1 MRINYHKSKN
11 IPLNLSEEQIHV
23 AAHIFRC
30 PIGSFP
36 IKYLGIPLHFD
47 KLRREDIQPL
57 VDKILRKIA
66 SWRGKLLSYAARVTL
81 IRTCLAGIHV
91 YLLSFIK
98 FSKWAIKTLNSH
110 LTNCLWNDTEG
121 NHKYHLANWES
132 VSILKEFG
140 GLGIPNL
147 RDLNMCLLGSWIR
160 RYQMGEGK
168 LWKEIIDF

>member
-1 MRINYHKSKN
+1 M
-11 IPLNLSEEQIHV
+11 
-23 AAHIFRC
+23 
-30 PIGSFP
+30 
-36 IKYLGIPLHFD
+36 
-47 KLRREDIQPL
+47 
-57 VDKILRKIA
+57 
-66 SWRGKLLSYAARVTL
+66 
-81 IRTCLAGIHV
+81 

-98 FSKWAIKTLNSH
+98 LFKWAIKTLNSH
-110 LTNCLWNDTEG
+110 LANCLWNDTEG

-168 LWKEIIDF
+168 LWKEIIDFKYNTNSPNIFYASDTNGSQFCKGFMRV